1 MGSKRLKFMS
11 VLAVFLC
18 MVSCGDGD
26 DDAGFNLWS
35 VNGVYTGDYLVI
47 LDITSIGGQC
57 DPGEVPPDPT
67 VIEFGDVTVD
77 WDYDLFFDDIGLL
90 NGQAVLIDFWGDL
103 RDDWMSLITASG
115 DVITFFVM
123 DFEDGD
129 TIWGIFW
136 WDVTS
141 DCVVEGNF
149 TIIID

>member
-1 MGSKRLKFMS
+1 MGLKRLRFMP

-18 MVSCGDGD
+18 MVSCGD
-26 DDAGFNLWS
+26 DDAGFFLCG
-35 VNGVYTGDYLVI
+35 VNGVYTGDYSVT
-47 LDITSIGGQC
+47 LDITSIGDQC

-67 VIEFGDVTVD
+67 VIKFGDVTVD
-77 WDYDLFFDDIGLL
+77 WDCDLFFDDPGLL
-90 NGQAVLIDFWGDL
+90 NGQALLIDFWGDL
-103 RDDWMSLITASG
+103 RDDWMSLITESG

-136 WDVTS
+136 WDVTI

>member
-1 MGSKRLKFMS
+1 MGSKGLKFMA

-26 DDAGFNLWS
+26 DDAGFNLCG
-35 VNGVYTGDYLVI
+35 VNGGYTGDYLII

-67 VIEFGDVTVD
+67 VIEFDDVTVD
-77 WDYDLFFDDIGLL
+77 WDCDLFFDDFGLL
-90 NGQAVLIDFWGDL
+90 NGQAVLIDLWGDL
-103 RDDWMSLITASG
+103 RDDWMSLITSSG
-115 DVITFFVM
+115 DVITFYVI
-123 DFEDGD
+123 DFEDDD

-141 DCVVEGNF
+141 DCGVEGNF
-149 TIIID
+149 TIFID

>member
-1 MGSKRLKFMS
+1 MGSKRLRFMP

-18 MVSCGDGD
+18 MVSCGE
-26 DDAGFNLWS
+26 DDAIFYLCG
-35 VNGVYTGDYLVI
+35 VNGAYTGDYLVT
-47 LDITSIGGQC
+47 LDITSIGDQC
-57 DPGEVPPDPT
+57 DPGEVPPDTT
-67 VIEFGDVTVD
+67 VIQFGDVTVD
-77 WDYDLFFDDIGLL
+77 WDCELFFDDPGLL
-90 NGQAVLIDFWGDL
+90 NGQLVLIYFWGDL
-103 RDDWMSLITASG
+103 RDDWMRLITANG

-149 TIIID
+149 IITID

>member
-1 MGSKRLKFMS
+1 MGSKRLKFML

-18 MVSCGDGD
+18 MVSCGDGGD
-26 DDAGFNLWS
+26 DGGFYLCG
-35 VNGVYTGDYLVI
+35 VNGGYTGDYLMI

-77 WDYDLFFDDIGLL
+77 WDCDLFFDDFGLL
-90 NGQAVLIDFWGDL
+90 NGQAVLIDLWGDL
-103 RDDWMSLITASG
+103 RDDWMSLITSGG
-115 DVITFFVM
+115 DVITFFVI

-129 TIWGIFW
+129 TIWGTFW

-149 TIIID
+149 TIFID

>member
-1 MGSKRLKFMS
+1 MGSKRLRFMP

-26 DDAGFNLWS
+26 DHAGFYLCS
-35 VNGVYTGDYLVI
+35 VNGVYTGDYLVT

-77 WDYDLFFDDIGLL
+77 WDCDLFFDDLGLL

-115 DVITFFVM
+115 DIITFFVM

-129 TIWGIFW
+129 TIWGIFS

>member
-1 MGSKRLKFMS
+1 MGSIRLRFIP

-18 MVSCGDGD
+18 MVSCGD
-26 DDAGFNLWS
+26 DDAVFYRCG
-35 VNGVYTGDYLVI
+35 VNGAYTGDYLVT
-47 LDITSIGGQC
+47 LDITSIGDRC

-67 VIEFGDVTVD
+67 VIQFGDVTVD
-77 WDYDLFFDDIGLL
+77 WDCDLFFDDLGLL

-103 RDDWMSLITASG
+103 RDDRMSLITASG